1 MTRLPTLFLSHGS
14 PMHALDPGASGNAWA
29 ALARELPRPRAV
41 LIASAHWDSAVPM
54 LTGAQRLDTIH
65 DFGGFPA
72 PLYALRYD
80 APGAPDVAQRA
91 SALLKDAGMAAGID
105 GLRGIDHG
113 AWVPLRWMYPDVD
126 VPVVQVS
133 VQTARGT
140 AHHWH
145 LGQALAPL
153 ADEGVLI
160 IGSGHVTHNLR
171 DWMAARQRPAPMPY
185 AEQFSEWLAERI
197 ASGDHDALIDYRSL
211 EPDGARAH
219 PTEEHFVP
227 LLVAWG
233 AAATGARAERF
244 HRGIEGGA
252 LSMDAYAFW
261 PRDGAK
267 ALEGD
272 VAASTDRPHPAS
284 TR

>member
-1 MTRLPTLFLSHGS
+1 MSRLPTLFLSHGS
-14 PMHALDPGASGNAWA
+14 PMHALEPGASGKAWA
-29 ALARELPRPRAV
+29 ALAQQLPRPRAV
-41 LIASAHWDSAVPM
+41 LIASAHWDTAIPM
-54 LTGAQRLDTIH
+54 LTGTQKLETIH

-113 AWVPLRWMYPDVD
+113 AWVPLRWMYPDTD
-126 VPVVQVS
+126 VPVVQLS

-140 AHHWH
+140 AHHWR

-153 ADEGVLI
+153 AEEGVLI
-160 IGSGHVTHNLR
+160 IGSGHATHNLR
-171 DWMAARQRPAPMPY
+171 DWMTARQRQTPMPY
-185 AEQFSEWLAERI
+185 AAQFSEWLAARI
-197 ASGDHDALIDYRSL
+197 ADGDKEALIDYRNL
-211 EPDGARAH
+211 EPDGVRAH

-227 LLVAWG
+227 LLFAWG
-233 AAATGARAERF
+233 AARDGARAERF

-252 LSMDAYAFW
+252 LAMDAYAFW
-261 PRDGAK
+261 PDG
-267 ALEGD
+267 GI
-272 VAASTDRPHPAS
+272 PAS
-284 TR
+284 RDKTARAARLPPAAAR

>member
-14 PMHALDPGASGNAWA
+14 PMHALEPGASGKAWA
-29 ALARELPRPRAV
+29 ALAQQLPRPRAV
-41 LIASAHWDSAVPM
+41 LIASAHWDTAIPM
-54 LTGAQRLDTIH
+54 LTGTQKLETIH
-65 DFGGFPA
+65 DFGGFPE

-113 AWVPLRWMYPDVD
+113 AWVPLRWMYPDID
-126 VPVVQVS
+126 VPVVQLS

-145 LGQALAPL
+145 LGRALAPL
-153 ADEGVLI
+153 AQEGVLI
-160 IGSGHVTHNLR
+160 IGSGHATHNLR
-171 DWMAARQRPAPMPY
+171 DWMTALQRQTPMPY
-185 AEQFSEWLAERI
+185 AAQFSEWLAERI
-197 ASGDHDALIDYRSL
+197 ANGETEALIDYRSL

-227 LLVAWG
+227 LLFAWG
-233 AAATGARAERF
+233 AAQAGARAERF

-252 LSMDAYAFW
+252 LAMDAYAFW
-261 PRDGAK
+261 PDDAMPELHGGTAH
-267 ALEGD
+267 
-272 VAASTDRPHPAS
+272 AAEMPPVLAR
-284 TR
+284 